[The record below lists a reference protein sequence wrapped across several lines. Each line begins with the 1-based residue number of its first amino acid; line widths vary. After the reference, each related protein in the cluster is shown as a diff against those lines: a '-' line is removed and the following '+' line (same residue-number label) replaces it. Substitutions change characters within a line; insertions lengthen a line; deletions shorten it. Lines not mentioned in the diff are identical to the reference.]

1 MFPIKSLPL
10 NVTVLARN
18 DRICPGRHFAEASL
32 FIIIASVLHTLTIDY
47 AVDEQGKAI
56 IPEVKM
62 SDGVLS

>member
-1 MFPIKSLPL
+1 MMFPMALHL
-10 NVTVLARN
+10 NVPAR
-18 DRICPGRHFAEASL
+18 DGRICPGRHFAEASL